1 MPSSSVAVRSLA
13 FAVAGLSAAVA
24 LAQPAPSAPAFTV
37 SFEPQSVEIAQAS
50 RGGLE
55 GLVRSLAER
64 GVRQIELRGYAS
76 GDDVSDARRLAL
88 ARALSVRSYLIDQG
102 VKARIEVN
110 VNGAA
115 ARTAPRER
123 VDVLVP

>member
-24 LAQPAPSAPAFTV
+24 LAQTGPSAPAATV
-37 SFEPQSVEIAQAS
+37 AFEPQSVEIAQAS
-50 RGGLE
+50 RGVLDGLA
-55 GLVRSLAER
+55 RSLAER
-64 GVRQIELRGYAS
+64 GVRQIELRGYAG
-76 GDDVSDARRLAL
+76 GDDAGEARKLAL

-102 VKARIEVN
+102 VRARIEVN
-110 VNGAA
+110 VSGQA

>member
-1 MPSSSVAVRSLA
+1 MPSSSVAMRSLA
-13 FAVAGLSAAVA
+13 FAVASLSTAVA
-24 LAQPAPSAPAFTV
+24 LAQTGPAAPAMTV
-37 SFEPQSVEIAQAS
+37 PFEVQSIEIAQAG
-50 RGGLE
+50 RGALDGLARA
-55 GLVRSLAER
+55 LSER
-64 GVRQIELRGYAS
+64 GVRQIEVRGYAS
-76 GDDVSDARRLAL
+76 GDDVSDARKLAL

-110 VNGAA
+110 VNGQP

>member
-1 MPSSSVAVRSLA
+1 MPSSSVAMRSLA
-13 FAVAGLSAAVA
+13 FAVASLSTAVA
-24 LAQPAPSAPAFTV
+24 LAQTGPAAPAMTV
-37 SFEPQSVEIAQAS
+37 PFEVQSIEIAQAG
-50 RGGLE
+50 RGALDGLARALSE
-55 GLVRSLAER
+55 RS
-64 GVRQIELRGYAS
+64 VRQIEVRGYAS
-76 GDDVSDARRLAL
+76 GDDVSDARKLAL

-110 VNGAA
+110 VNGQP

>member
-1 MPSSSVAVRSLA
+1 MRICSVAMRSLA
-13 FAVAGLSAAVA
+13 FAVASLSTAVA
-24 LAQPAPSAPAFTV
+24 LAQTGPAAPAITV
-37 SFEPQSVEIAQAS
+37 PFEVQSVEIAQAG
-50 RGGLE
+50 RGALDGLA
-55 GLVRSLAER
+55 RSLSER
-64 GVRQIELRGYAS
+64 GVRQIEVRGYAS
-76 GDDVSDARRLAL
+76 GDDVSDARKLAL

-110 VNGAA
+110 VNGQP